1 MTVLWYAI
9 GIYMVG
15 IAIVLYVRP
24 RIMFRENG
32 MWKEFGLATEA
43 DQTICPFWMFA
54 IVWAI
59 LSYALGNLIS
69 IFFASVA
76 LSSLSEGTSNT
87 VTSANANTS
96 TASTSTTNT
105 TIPNT
110 FMQPITQYPN
120 AAPQFPTFAPNP
132 PSMPKSPGYY
142 ILDPYAAPTHP
153 RYIYYGPEPPGITP
167 LGGQ

>member
-1 MTVLWYAI
+1 MAVLWYAI

-15 IAIVLYVRP
+15 IAAVLYFRP

-32 MWKEFGLATEA
+32 MWKEFGLATEG
-43 DQTICPFWMFA
+43 DQTIFPFWMFA
-54 IVWAI
+54 LVWAI

-76 LSSLSEGTSNT
+76 LSSLAD
-87 VTSANANTS
+87 TSAVTTPTATPGTMNTAAQPTSSVPNAS
-96 TASTSTTNT
+96 
-105 TIPNT
+105 

-120 AAPQFPTFAPNP
+120 TTPAFPTFASGP
-132 PSMPKSPGYY
+132 PSQARSPGYY

-153 RYIYYGPEPPGITP
+153 RYIYYGPDPPGITP